1 MYAAEGWAQLTTLLH
16 YIFQFSGPDVQSP
29 EHRDQLGKIT
39 LFHVFRRHST
49 EKNVEYLPVFT
60 PRGWYCPYSPLGCG
74 YWYCGDQKTRNNAN
88 MWSFARWMLQY
99 SLKNSR
105 EYPKTSGAIP
115 RGLRPLGIAPSV
127 FGYSLSFFREYFAIR
142 LAKLHILLQYLL

>member
-1 MYAAEGWAQLTTLLH
+1 M
-16 YIFQFSGPDVQSP
+16 S
-29 EHRDQLGKIT
+29 
-39 LFHVFRRHST
+39 
-49 EKNVEYLPVFT
+49 
-60 PRGWYCPYSPLGCG
+60 
-74 YWYCGDQKTRNNAN
+74 
-88 MWSFARWMLQY
+88 SFARWMLQY

-142 LAKLHILLQYLL
+142 LAKLHILLHSLTLNALMNMQLYLYETTLTIIPR

>member
-1 MYAAEGWAQLTTLLH
+1 
-16 YIFQFSGPDVQSP
+16 
-29 EHRDQLGKIT
+29 
-39 LFHVFRRHST
+39 
-49 EKNVEYLPVFT
+49 
-60 PRGWYCPYSPLGCG
+60 
-74 YWYCGDQKTRNNAN
+74 

-142 LAKLHILLQYLL
+142 LAKLHILLQYKANRNYGQQAVTTEGPCKNI